1 MPITETK
8 FKLRPPLRNMAPMT
22 SASDYGAQRSCPK
35 GLRASGPTGLEPIS
49 QVPTR
54 LTLLFL
60 FYFIASLSGLTSLQ
74 IEVINK

>member
-1 MPITETK
+1 MCVAMPITETK
-8 FKLRPPLRNMAPMT
+8 FKLRSPLRKMAPMT

-54 LTLLFL
+54 PTLHLSIS
-60 FYFIASLSGLTSLQ
+60 FYREPLWLSVPS
-74 IEVINK
+74 N